1 MSLPEKLLFLRKQNG
16 FTQMELAEKLNV
28 SRQAISRWEV
38 GAALPSTDN
47 LKTLGELYGVSVD
60 YLLNTSVDQLGSS
73 SVQNEQSFSSSI
85 SEVDKKKHLILYTSL
100 ISFLLI
106 VIGVSSWFLSTHSH
120 NEDSIPVSQMEE
132 DVGSEYITYTFSIE

>member
-1 MSLPEKLLFLRKQNG
+1 MSLATKLVTLRKEKG
-16 FTQMELAEKLNV
+16 LTQMELAERLNV

-60 YLLNTSVDQLGSS
+60 YLLNTSVDQLCSS